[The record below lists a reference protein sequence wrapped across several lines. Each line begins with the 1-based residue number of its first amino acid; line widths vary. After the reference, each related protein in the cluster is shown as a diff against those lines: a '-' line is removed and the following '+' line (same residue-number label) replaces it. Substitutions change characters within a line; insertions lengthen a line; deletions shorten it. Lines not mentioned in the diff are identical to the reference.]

1 MPPAQELPKGLI
13 ARWGDARLLVRGAG
27 GSALPSLV
35 DEVSQALAL
44 VSTPPRPAP
53 PRPPRPVRT
62 APGLAWLARCGR
74 SFGEIV
80 VGGVSAAPRGL
91 SPGTPRILGPEI
103 NYQGVLSP
111 APPDFTLSP
120 AAYSFIKV

>member
-1 MPPAQELPKGLI
+1 MPLAQELPKGLI

-53 PRPPRPVRT
+53 PPQAGPDCPGARLASTLWEELRGDRRGRSLRSTQGSQPWHATYPRP
-62 APGLAWLARCGR
+62 
-74 SFGEIV
+74 
-80 VGGVSAAPRGL
+80 
-91 SPGTPRILGPEI
+91 
-103 NYQGVLSP
+103 
-111 APPDFTLSP
+111 
-120 AAYSFIKV
+120 